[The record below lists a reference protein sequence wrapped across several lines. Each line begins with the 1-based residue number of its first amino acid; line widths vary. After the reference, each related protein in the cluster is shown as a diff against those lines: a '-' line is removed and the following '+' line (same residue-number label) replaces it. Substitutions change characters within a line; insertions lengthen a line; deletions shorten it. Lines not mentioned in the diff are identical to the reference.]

1 MAIIKLFGSKK
12 DDEEDGEDLF
22 EGASGDFLE
31 EEDKLPHDDEHLGES
46 WAMTL
51 YRQFS
56 SFLLV
61 RMFILMV
68 GVFGVLFLV
77 YALVKLAVGLILGI
91 CTLFRISA
99 FREIVSNNISNVKI
113 AFVGLIGLFIALL
126 SPSLGITII
135 AAYCMMNLDD
145 AKSTYLLRF
154 LETRLKE
161 FEGE

>member
-1 MAIIKLFGSKK
+1 MAIIKLFGSNK
-12 DDEEDGEDLF
+12 DDEEKGEDLI
-22 EGASGDFLE
+22 EGEHF
-31 EEDKLPHDDEHLGES
+31 EEDYLSYEEHSGES
-46 WAMTL
+46 WGMGL

-56 SFLLV
+56 SFMLV

-68 GVFGVLFLV
+68 GVFGIFFLA
-77 YALVKLAVGLILGI
+77 YALLKLCFGLILAT
-91 CTLFRISA
+91 CTLFRISS
-99 FREIVSNNISNVKI
+99 FREIVTSNISNVKI
-113 AFVGLIGLFIALL
+113 AFVGLVGLLIALF

-145 AKSTYLLRF
+145 DKSTYLLRF